1 MSGESGVE
9 AVGVETMSEPPV
21 DVAAL
26 RQRLLHAELRTA
38 AVRAGMVDLDG
49 IRLLD
54 MDKVPLDAD
63 GAPVDAGAAMAGLR
77 AAKPWLFAGSTSSG
91 APAPRAGAGAP
102 RTAMEMSVDEWR
114 LARAA
119 LLRR

>member
-1 MSGESGVE
+1 MSGESGMEPVGAEPGNE
-9 AVGVETMSEPPV
+9 APV
-21 DVAAL
+21 DVGAL

-54 MDKVPLDAD
+54 LGAVPLDAD
-63 GAPVDAGAAMAGLR
+63 GAPVDAGAVMAGLR

-114 LARAA
+114 VARAA